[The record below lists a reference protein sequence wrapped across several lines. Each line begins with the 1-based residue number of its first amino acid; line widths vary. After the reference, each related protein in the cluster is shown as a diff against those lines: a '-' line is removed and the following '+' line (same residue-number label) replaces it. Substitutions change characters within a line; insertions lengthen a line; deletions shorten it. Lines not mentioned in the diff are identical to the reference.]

1 MIIAV
6 GSTNKTKIDPVKKIF
21 RKHFP
26 NAKVVGVSVPSGV
39 SDQPKSNEEMYQ
51 GALNRAKGA
60 LKQTPDAEYGVGV
73 EGGVHKYSFGW
84 FEYQMI
90 VIVDRKGDIG
100 IGTSSG
106 LMFSQK
112 IMDHL
117 EKGKDLNQAVEELTG
132 IKNIG
137 HQKGLFGLIS
147 HDVVTRGKA
156 IEHGVALAL
165 GRFLHPEL
173 F

>member
-6 GSTNKTKIDPVKKIF
+6 GSTNKTKITPVKKIF

-26 NAKVVGVSVPSGV
+26 KAKIVGVSVPSGV
-39 SDQPKSNEEMYQ
+39 SDQPKSNDEMYT
-51 GALNRAKGA
+51 GALNRARGA
-60 LKQTPDAEYGVGV
+60 LEQVKDAEYGVGI
-73 EGGVHKYSFGW
+73 EGGIHKYSFGW
-84 FEYQMI
+84 FEFQLI
-90 VIVDRKGDIG
+90 VIVDRQGTIG
-100 IGTSSG
+100 VGTSGG
-106 LMFSQK
+106 LMFSEK
-112 IMDHL
+112 IMKHL
-117 EKGKDLNQAVEELTG
+117 HQGKELNEAVEALTG

-137 HQKGLFGLIS
+137 HNKGLFGYVS